1 MIEKL
6 RIQTKNG
13 ETSPWQANQED
24 TTTPWVQNQQWEG
37 VSSNS
42 IQWELSPKGA
52 F

>member
-13 ETSPWQANQED
+13 ETLPWQANQED
-24 TTTPWVQNQQWEG
+24 TTTPWVQNQQ
-37 VSSNS
+37 SSNS
-42 IQWELSPKGA
+42 IQWELSPKGG